1 MQQQNHLE
9 VHQGVLL
16 CASSGARALLDGSTA
31 EWSASVLRGLVDENA
46 LASAE
51 RDGIHCRQLECVDS
65 CGRSHRLRVTVQAA
79 PRGGI
84 DTLRFVALIEPDDVP
99 AGEPLGRRR
108 TTETDDEH
116 LRNIEAQLLQADK
129 MASIGQLAAGVAHE
143 INNPIGYIHS
153 NLATLSEYV
162 RNLLLLI
169 STYESLLRQSL
180 PDGDA
185 RRAQI
190 AALKEQADYDFL
202 VRDLPNLLSES
213 REGTERVRK
222 IVQDLRDFSRAGN
235 TEEWTLA
242 DLHQGLDST
251 LNIVWNDL
259 KYKCEVL
266 RQYDEIPRVE
276 CLPSQLNQVFLN
288 ILVNAGHAIANHG
301 SIKVATRREG
311 ENVVVAISDS
321 GCGISPENLDRIFD
335 PFFTTKPVGQ
345 GTGLG
350 LSLSYGIVRKHGG
363 RIEVE
368 SKPGVGTTFRIV
380 LPQRQPAPAVDAKP
394 ANALGAG

>member
-1 MQQQNHLE
+1 MQQLNHLE

-16 CASSGARALLDGSTA
+16 CASSGVRTLLDGSTT
-31 EWSASVLRGLVDENA
+31 EGSASLLRGLIDPET

-51 RDGIHCRQLECVDS
+51 RDGIHCRQRECVDAS
-65 CGRSHRLRVTVQAA
+65 GRSHRLRVTVQTA
-79 PRGGI
+79 PRSAI
-84 DTLRFVALIEPDDVP
+84 DTVRFVALIEPEDGP
-99 AGEPLGRRR
+99 ASESLDQRRK
-108 TTETDDEH
+108 TETDNEH
-116 LRNIEAQLLQADK
+116 LRSIEAQLLQADK

-153 NLATLSEYV
+153 NLATLNEYV
-162 RNLLLLI
+162 RNMLQLI
-169 STYESLLRQSL
+169 STYESLLRQSI
-180 PDGDA
+180 PDSDA
-185 RRAQI
+185 RHAEI
-190 AALKEQADYDFL
+190 ALLKEQVDYDFL

-222 IVQDLRDFSRAGN
+222 IVQDLRDFSRAGS

-242 DLHQGLDST
+242 DLQQGLDST

-288 ILVNAGHAIANHG
+288 ILVNAGHAIESRG
-301 SIKVATRREG
+301 SITIATCCEG

-321 GCGISPENLDRIFD
+321 GCGISPDHLDRIFD

-363 RIEVE
+363 RIEVQ
-368 SKPGVGTTFRIV
+368 STPGVGTTFRIV
-380 LPQRQPAPAVDAKP
+380 LPQRQPAPAVDADP
-394 ANALGAG
+394 ANAPGAG

>member
-1 MQQQNHLE
+1 M
-9 VHQGVLL
+9 

-31 EWSASVLRGLVDENA
+31 EWFTSLRGLVYETA

-51 RDGIHCRQLECVDS
+51 RDGIHCRQLECADS
-65 CGRSHRLRVTVQAA
+65 SGRSHRLRVTVQAA
-79 PRGGI
+79 PRSVI
-84 DTLRFVALIEPDDVP
+84 DTVRFVAMIEPDDVP
-99 AGEPLGRRR
+99 ADEPFGKSRK
-108 TTETDDEH
+108 TETDDEH
-116 LRNIEAQLLQADK
+116 LRSIEAQLLQADK

-153 NLATLSEYV
+153 NLTTLSEYV
-162 RNLLLLI
+162 RNMLQLI
-169 STYESLLRQSL
+169 SAYESLLRQSV
-180 PDGDA
+180 PDGDT

-242 DLHQGLDST
+242 DLQQGLDST

-259 KYKCEVL
+259 KYKCEVQ
-266 RQYDEIPRVE
+266 RQYEEIPRVE

-288 ILVNAGHAIANHG
+288 ILVNAGHAIENRG
-301 SIKVATRREG
+301 SIKVATFCEG

-321 GCGISPENLDRIFD
+321 GCGISPEHLDRIFD

-363 RIEVE
+363 RIEVQ
-368 SKPGVGTTFRIV
+368 SNPGVGTTFRIV
-380 LPQRQPAPAVDAKP
+380 LPQRQPAPAADAKP